1 MSFKMRLTVSNH
13 AFEYLDLEGTL
24 ALTKAMGF
32 KGVDIA
38 GFHNRGRCSLEPD
51 EVAADPRSHA
61 DRLNRLLDQYELEAV
76 DFFPQFG
83 ASLDERAFNSPDPAV
98 RQQNQT
104 AFQGIITFCK
114 LVGIPGFT
122 ISPGMHHP
130 DRSYNEN
137 LDTTAEALNALTDI
151 AGEQN
156 IAVRFEP
163 HVMSVV
169 DTPERA
175 LALLERTPQATVTL
189 DYSHFTLQ
197 YIPDERIH
205 PLLAHTDHFH
215 IRPARPGKLQ
225 SRLDENTIDFVDI
238 VNRLKA
244 LNYQRCLSV
253 EFVCMTWYDCNQV
266 DCLTETIFVKDLLQ
280 DHVPV

>member
-1 MSFKMRLTVSNH
+1 M
-13 AFEYLDLEGTL
+13 
-24 ALTKAMGF
+24 
-32 KGVDIA
+32 
-38 GFHNRGRCSLEPD
+38 
-51 EVAADPRSHA
+51 AADPRSHA

-104 AFQGIITFCK
+104 AFQGIVTFCK

-175 LALLERTPQATVTL
+175 MALLERTPQATVTL